1 MMLTAKDARLC
12 RLLRLSKVR
21 RLQLPV
27 LETTPQPFL
36 IKVIL
41 MQKHLLNC
49 LC

>member
-1 MMLTAKDARLC
+1 MMLTAKGGRLY
-12 RLLRLSKVR
+12 RLSETC

-27 LETTPQPFL
+27 SETTPQPML
-36 IKVIL
+36 NKIIL